1 MRTVS
6 EQPAPSRR
14 QVVAGAIGGAAAAL
28 LSGCS
33 APASTGSAPALAG
46 SSPAPATG
54 RRVRIGTMPTED
66 FLPGWIASEN
76 GLFDEALRVDIQTFQ
91 SAQELTAAV
100 TAGEI
105 DLALTDPQVAATLSA
120 AGTEVALRWIALG
133 ATPAEGRFGIQV
145 GPDSDIASL
154 ADLEGRQIAVG
165 SNTLPEY
172 VMDRLLESAGVGAE
186 EIEKVEV
193 KKLPVRFQMM
203 STGQV
208 AAAALPASLLALGEG
223 RGCRTV
229 ADDTEGANLS
239 QSVIVERL
247 QGDGAGVVGDALA
260 SVRTGWMRG
269 AEAAN
274 ADPER
279 YRALLV
285 SAASLPESLAETY
298 PIPSYP
304 LDAVPNAALIQ
315 PQLDWMRAKG
325 YLAAP
330 LRFDEETGRFTS

>member
-14 QVVAGAIGGAAAAL
+14 QVVAGAIGGVAAAL

-33 APASTGSAPALAG
+33 APAATGSAPAPAAG
-46 SSPAPATG
+46 Q
-54 RRVRIGTMPTED
+54 RVRIGTMPTED

-76 GLFDEALRVDIQTFQ
+76 GLFDEALRVDIQAFQ

-145 GPDSDIASL
+145 GPDSDVASL
-154 ADLEGRQIAVG
+154 ADLKGRQIAVG

-172 VMDRLLESAGVGAE
+172 VMDRLLESAGIGTE

-223 RGCRTV
+223 GGCRTV

-247 QGDGAGVVGDALA
+247 QGDGTGVVGDALA
-260 SVRTGWMRG
+260 AVRAGWMRG

-274 ADPER
+274 TDPER

-285 SAASLPESLAETY
+285 SAASLPESLTETY

-304 LDAVPNAALIQ
+304 LDAVPSAALIQ
-315 PQLDWMRAKG
+315 AQLDWMRAKG
-325 YLAAP
+325 YLAGP
-330 LRFDEETGRFTS
+330 LRFDEETGRFTA